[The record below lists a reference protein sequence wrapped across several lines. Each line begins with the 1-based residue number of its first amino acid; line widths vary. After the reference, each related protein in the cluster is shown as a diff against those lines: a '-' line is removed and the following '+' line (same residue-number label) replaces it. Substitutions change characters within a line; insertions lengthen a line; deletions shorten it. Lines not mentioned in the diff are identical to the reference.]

1 LLTGCAGFIGSHTL
15 DRLLAD
21 GHQVI
26 GVDNF
31 DPFYDRSL
39 KKANIA
45 AHADNPS
52 FELLEADLAEPE
64 TYTKLKFLADSLPS
78 SPPSEGGVPD
88 GRGGSESDDTP
99 SPISQLPSSAS
110 FDAIIHLAAKAGV
123 RPSIED
129 PVGYQRANVIATQNL
144 LEFAKEQDI
153 KQFVF
158 ASSSSVYGVNPNVPW
173 SETHDVSGPISPY
186 ASTKVSCELLSH
198 VYSHLYGIRVVGLRF
213 FTVYGP
219 RQRPDLAINKFVRL
233 IEAGEP
239 IPVFGDGS
247 TRRDY
252 TFIEDIVTGILGSL
266 HYDKTNYEVINL
278 GNDQTITLAEM
289 IETIE
294 EVIGKKALIDRLP
307 EQPGDVP
314 QTWADVTKAG
324 DLLNYDPKISLL
336 EGIER
341 FVAWRNKYVTF

>member
-1 LLTGCAGFIGSHTL
+1 MNILLTGCAGFIGSHTL

-21 GHQVI
+21 GHNVT

-31 DPFYDRSL
+31 DPFYSRRL
-39 KKANIA
+39 KNANLGQHLERETSA
-45 AHADNPS
+45 PGS
-52 FELLEADLAEPE
+52 FELVEGDLADET
-64 TYTKLKFLADSLPS
+64 TYTKIRFL
-78 SPPSEGGVPD
+78 SEGG
-88 GRGGSESDDTP
+88 GH
-99 SPISQLPSSAS
+99 

-144 LEFAKEQDI
+144 LEFARKEHI
-153 KQFVF
+153 RQFVF
-158 ASSSSVYGVNPNVPW
+158 ASSSSVYGVSPNVPW
-173 SETHDVSGPISPY
+173 REDDLVLRPISPY
-186 ASTKVSCELLSH
+186 ASTKVSCELLGH
-198 VYSHLYGIRVVGLRF
+198 VYSHLYGIRVLGLRF

-252 TFIEDIVTGILGSL
+252 TFVGDTVEGIIGAL
-266 HYDKTNYEVINL
+266 HYDQTNFEVVNL
-278 GNDQTITLAEM
+278 GNNRTVSLSEM

-294 EVIGKKALIDRLP
+294 AVLGKKAIVDRLP

-314 QTWADVTKAG
+314 QTWADISKAG
-324 DLLNYDPKISLL
+324 RLFGYAPATTFQSGL
-336 EGIER
+336 EQ
-341 FVAWRNKYVTF
+341 FVAWRRGSVSL